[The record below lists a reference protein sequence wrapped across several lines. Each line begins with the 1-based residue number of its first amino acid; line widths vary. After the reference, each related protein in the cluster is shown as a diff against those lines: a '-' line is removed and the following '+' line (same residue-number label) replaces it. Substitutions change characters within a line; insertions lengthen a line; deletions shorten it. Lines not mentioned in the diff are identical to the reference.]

1 MFDVRLTD
9 LSKIPT
15 PYAEI
20 CGAEAWAAQVRQPLG
35 LPWLEVVVHDG
46 KGSSEIYLLSDP
58 EASRT
63 FAPQVRGRVIS
74 SITCRS
80 YSQPTKQ
87 LETLELSQVVLF
99 KDGVSLRYKDSH
111 GRLREPHWL
120 EVDEECLNESCV
132 VLFGVM

>member
-35 LPWLEVVVHDG
+35 LPWLEVVVHDDEVG
-46 KGSSEIYLLSDP
+46 AEIYLLSDP
-58 EASRT
+58 EASRA
-63 FAPQVRGRVIS
+63 FALQVRGRTIA
-74 SITCRS
+74 SITCRG
-80 YSQPTKQ
+80 YSESTKK

-99 KDGVSLRYKDSH
+99 KDGVSMRYKDTD

-120 EVDEECLNESCV
+120 EVDEECLTEACV